1 MTSLINT
8 PSIRLGLCC
17 INNSLRDKGIFCS
30 RSCIRRCYT
39 PERAQEL
46 AEQNLLDLHTILK
59 WNSKNNIQH
68 YRLSSDMFP
77 RFTDDEVDKYDFNQ
91 FKSILKMCG
100 DFAKKTNQLI
110 TMHPG
115 QYNQVGAKS
124 QKVFDKTEED
134 LLHHSKILDAMGLD
148 ENSIITV
155 HGGGTYGDKESAIR
169 RWKEQFDD
177 LPKSVKKRLTIENCE
192 QQYNIEDCIDIAND
206 CKIPIILDTHHFNC
220 YNQAHDTELQIDD
233 YMDQI
238 VDTWGDRRI
247 ITHISDQKEN
257 ARLGAHHD
265 YIEKIPD
272 CLLNIPIEYN
282 RGIDIEV
289 EAKAKE
295 KAIFKLYD
303 LYGELKWS
311 SDPCE
316 C

>member
-1 MTSLINT
+1 MTT

-17 INNSLRDKGIFCS
+17 INNSLRDDNIFCS
-30 RSCIRRCYT
+30 RTCIRRTYT
-39 PERAQEL
+39 PEKAQEL

-59 WNSKNNIQH
+59 WNSKNKIQH

-77 RFTDDEVDKYDFNQ
+77 RFTDDEVEKYDFKQ
-91 FKSILKMCG
+91 FKPLLKMCG
-100 DFAKKTNQLI
+100 DFAKKTNQRI

-124 QKVFDKTEED
+124 QKVFDKTVED
-134 LLHHSKILDAMGLD
+134 LSHHCDILDSMGLD
-148 ENSIITV
+148 DNAILTV
-155 HGGGTYGDKESAIR
+155 HGGGVYGDKESAIR

-177 LPKSVKKRLTIENCE
+177 LPIGVKKRLTIENCE
-192 QQYNIEDCIDIAND
+192 LQYNVKDCIDIATD
-206 CKIPIILDTHHFNC
+206 CKIPVILDTHHFNC
-220 YNQAHDTELQIDD
+220 YNQAHDTEMIIDD
-233 YMDQI
+233 FMDEI
-238 VDTWGDRRI
+238 VETWGDRRVVA
-247 ITHISDQKEN
+247 HVSEQKEN

-265 YIEKIPD
+265 YVQKLPE
-272 CLLNIPIEYN
+272 CLLNIPKEYS
-282 RGIDIEV
+282 RGVDIEV

-303 LYGELKWS
+303 LYGELKWT